1 MASITKGWLKK
12 REASYDIK
20 SRKEKDQH
28 NRGMVNVST
37 DPNFALLCIILYSQ
51 IWGRDLEFQES
62 TCQKKDGR
70 RNVKLVMISRG
81 GKKRTSIRLA

>member
-51 IWGRDLEFQES
+51 IWGRGPRVS
-62 TCQKKDGR
+62 
-70 RNVKLVMISRG
+70 S
-81 GKKRTSIRLA
+81 